1 MPTAGLVK
9 LERLT
14 FELTRKKPTMTD
26 AAPTPPTASTAE
38 ATIAVP
44 QGTVLSTIGKRFA
57 GALLTG
63 VLVVVTLGIGY
74 LIWAA
79 IAYGKG
85 QTPAKQILKM
95 YVIDTETGLPATW
108 GKMFMR
114 GFVIDGVLNSVTG
127 GIFSLVSAVWIFT
140 NPERQRLTD
149 KIIKTI
155 VVDAP
160 NGL

>member
-1 MPTAGLVK
+1 MSSL
-9 LERLT
+9 
-14 FELTRKKPTMTD
+14 
-26 AAPTPPTASTAE
+26 
-38 ATIAVP
+38 
-44 QGTVLSTIGKRFA
+44 GKRFG

-63 VLVVVTLGIGY
+63 VLIVVTLGIGY

-108 GKMFMR
+108 GKMFVR
-114 GFVIDGVLNSVTG
+114 GFVIDGVLNSITG
-127 GIFSLVSAVWIFT
+127 GVFSLISAIWIFT
-140 NPERQRLTD
+140 NPKRQRLTD
-149 KIIKTI
+149 LVLKTI

>member
-1 MPTAGLVK
+1 
-9 LERLT
+9 
-14 FELTRKKPTMTD
+14 MTTTTPPPPP
-26 AAPTPPTASTAE
+26 AAPTAAAQ
-38 ATIAVP
+38 ATTAVP
-44 QGTVLSTIGKRFA
+44 EGTVLSSLGKRFG
-57 GALLTG
+57 GALLTT
-63 VLVVVTLGIGY
+63 VLVMVTLGIGY

-114 GFVIDGVLNSVTG
+114 GFVLDGVVNGFTG
-127 GIFSLVSAVWIFT
+127 GLFSLVSAIWIFT

-149 KIIKTI
+149 KILKTI

>member
-1 MPTAGLVK
+1 MTHTVPPPPPAAATA
-9 LERLT
+9 
-14 FELTRKKPTMTD
+14 
-26 AAPTPPTASTAE
+26 AAQ
-38 ATIAVP
+38 ATTAVP
-44 QGTVLSTIGKRFA
+44 EGTVLSSLGKRFG

-63 VLVVVTLGIGY
+63 VLIVVTLGIGY

-108 GKMFMR
+108 GKMFVR
-114 GFVIDGVLNSVTG
+114 NVVIDGLLNSIT
-127 GIFSLVSAVWIFT
+127 FSVFWLVSSIWIFT

-149 KIIKTI
+149 KMVKTI

>member
-1 MPTAGLVK
+1 MTNTA
-9 LERLT
+9 
-14 FELTRKKPTMTD
+14 PPPPPP
-26 AAPTPPTASTAE
+26 AAAAAAQ
-38 ATIAVP
+38 ATTAVP
-44 QGTVLSTIGKRFA
+44 EGTVLSSLGKRFG

-63 VLVVVTLGIGY
+63 VLIVVTLGIGY

-108 GKMFMR
+108 GKMFVR
-114 GFVIDGVLNSVTG
+114 GFVIDGVLNSITG
-127 GIFSLVSAVWIFT
+127 GVFSLISAIWIFT
-140 NPERQRLTD
+140 NPKRQRLTD
-149 KIIKTI
+149 LVLKTI

>member
-1 MPTAGLVK
+1 
-9 LERLT
+9 
-14 FELTRKKPTMTD
+14 
-26 AAPTPPTASTAE
+26 
-38 ATIAVP
+38 
-44 QGTVLSTIGKRFA
+44 VLSSLGKRFG
-57 GALLTG
+57 GALLTS
-63 VLVVVTLGIGY
+63 VLIVLTLGIGY

-79 IAYGKG
+79 IAYRKG

-108 GKMFMR
+108 GKMFVR
-114 GFVIDGVLNSVTG
+114 NVVIDGLLNSIT
-127 GIFSLVSAVWIFT
+127 FSVFWLVSSIWIFT

-149 KIIKTI
+149 KMVKTI

>member
-1 MPTAGLVK
+1 MTNTA
-9 LERLT
+9 
-14 FELTRKKPTMTD
+14 PPPPPP
-26 AAPTPPTASTAE
+26 AAAAAAQ
-38 ATIAVP
+38 ATTAVP
-44 QGTVLSTIGKRFA
+44 EGTVLSSLGKRFG

-63 VLVVVTLGIGY
+63 VLIVVTLGIGY

-108 GKMFMR
+108 GKMFLR
-114 GFVIDGVLNSVTG
+114 GFVIDGVLNSITS
-127 GIFSLVSAVWIFT
+127 GIFGLLSAIWIFT
-140 NPERQRLTD
+140 NPQRQRLTD
-149 KIIKTI
+149 LMLKTI

>member
-1 MPTAGLVK
+1 MTNTVPPPPPPAATA
-9 LERLT
+9 
-14 FELTRKKPTMTD
+14 
-26 AAPTPPTASTAE
+26 AAAAQ
-38 ATIAVP
+38 ATTAVP
-44 QGTVLSTIGKRFA
+44 EGTVLSSLGKRFG

-63 VLVVVTLGIGY
+63 VLIVVTLGIGY

-108 GKMFMR
+108 GKMFVR
-114 GFVIDGVLNSVTG
+114 NVVIDGLLNSIT
-127 GIFSLVSAVWIFT
+127 FSVFWLVSSIWIFT

-149 KIIKTI
+149 KMVKTI

>member
-1 MPTAGLVK
+1 MSSL
-9 LERLT
+9 
-14 FELTRKKPTMTD
+14 
-26 AAPTPPTASTAE
+26 
-38 ATIAVP
+38 
-44 QGTVLSTIGKRFA
+44 GKRFG

-63 VLVVVTLGIGY
+63 VLIVLTVGIGY

-108 GKMFMR
+108 GKMFLR
-114 GFVIDGVLNSVTG
+114 GFVIDGVLNSITG
-127 GIFSLVSAVWIFT
+127 GVFSLISTIWIFT
-140 NPERQRLTD
+140 NPKRQRLTD
-149 KIIKTI
+149 LVLKTI

>member
-1 MPTAGLVK
+1 MTNTA
-9 LERLT
+9 
-14 FELTRKKPTMTD
+14 PPPPPPPPPP
-26 AAPTPPTASTAE
+26 AATAVAQATTP
-38 ATIAVP
+38 VP
-44 QGTVLSTIGKRFA
+44 EGTVLSSLGKRL
-57 GALLTG
+57 GGSILTF
-63 VLVVVTLGIGY
+63 VLIVVTLGIGY

-95 YVIDTETGLPATW
+95 YVIDIETGLPATW
-108 GKMFMR
+108 GKMFIR
-114 GFVIDGVLNSVTG
+114 GFVIDGVINSITSG
-127 GIFSLVSAVWIFT
+127 LFWLVSTIWIFT

-149 KIIKTI
+149 KMVKTI

>member
-1 MPTAGLVK
+1 MTNTA
-9 LERLT
+9 
-14 FELTRKKPTMTD
+14 PPPPPP
-26 AAPTPPTASTAE
+26 AAAAAAQ
-38 ATIAVP
+38 ATTAVP
-44 QGTVLSTIGKRFA
+44 EGTVLSSLGKRFG

-63 VLVVVTLGIGY
+63 VLVVLTVGIGY

-108 GKMFMR
+108 GKMFVR
-114 GFVIDGVLNSVTG
+114 GFVIDGVLNSITG
-127 GIFSLVSAVWIFT
+127 GVFSLISAIWIFT
-140 NPERQRLTD
+140 NPKRQRLTD
-149 KIIKTI
+149 LVLKTI

>member
-1 MPTAGLVK
+1 MTNTA
-9 LERLT
+9 
-14 FELTRKKPTMTD
+14 PPPPPP
-26 AAPTPPTASTAE
+26 AAAAAAQ
-38 ATIAVP
+38 ATTAVP
-44 QGTVLSTIGKRFA
+44 EGTVLSSLGKRFG

-63 VLVVVTLGIGY
+63 VLIVLTVGIGY

-108 GKMFMR
+108 GKMFVR
-114 GFVIDGVLNSVTG
+114 GFVIDGVLNSITG
-127 GIFSLVSAVWIFT
+127 GVFSLISAIWIFT
-140 NPERQRLTD
+140 NPKRQRLTD
-149 KIIKTI
+149 LVLKTI

>member
-1 MPTAGLVK
+1 MTNTA
-9 LERLT
+9 
-14 FELTRKKPTMTD
+14 PPPPPP
-26 AAPTPPTASTAE
+26 AAAAAAQ
-38 ATIAVP
+38 ATTAVP
-44 QGTVLSTIGKRFA
+44 EGTVLSSLGKRFG

-63 VLVVVTLGIGY
+63 VLIVVTLGIGY

-108 GKMFMR
+108 GKMLLR
-114 GFVIDGVLNSVTG
+114 GFVIDGVLNSITG
-127 GIFSLVSAVWIFT
+127 GVFSLISTIWIFT
-140 NPERQRLTD
+140 NPKRQRLTD
-149 KIIKTI
+149 LMLKTI

>member
-1 MPTAGLVK
+1 MTNTA
-9 LERLT
+9 
-14 FELTRKKPTMTD
+14 PPPPPASS
-26 AAPTPPTASTAE
+26 AAVAPVTV
-38 ATIAVP
+38 AVP
-44 QGTVLSTIGKRFA
+44 EGTVLSSLGKRFG
-57 GALLTG
+57 GALLTT

-108 GKMFMR
+108 GKMFIR
-114 GFVIDGVLNSVTG
+114 NVVIDGLLNSFTFGV
-127 GIFSLVSAVWIFT
+127 FWLVSSIWIFT

-149 KIIKTI
+149 KIAKTI

>member
-1 MPTAGLVK
+1 MTNTA
-9 LERLT
+9 
-14 FELTRKKPTMTD
+14 PPPPPP
-26 AAPTPPTASTAE
+26 AAAAAAQ
-38 ATIAVP
+38 ATTAVP
-44 QGTVLSTIGKRFA
+44 EGTVLSSLGKRFG

-63 VLVVVTLGIGY
+63 VLIVVTLGIGY

-108 GKMFMR
+108 GKMFLR
-114 GFVIDGVLNSVTG
+114 GFVIDGVLNSITS
-127 GIFSLVSAVWIFT
+127 GIFFLLSAIWIFT
-140 NPERQRLTD
+140 NPQRQRLTD
-149 KIIKTI
+149 LMLKTI

>member
-1 MPTAGLVK
+1 MTNTVPPPPPPAATA
-9 LERLT
+9 T
-14 FELTRKKPTMTD
+14 
-26 AAPTPPTASTAE
+26 AAAAAQ
-38 ATIAVP
+38 ATTAVP
-44 QGTVLSTIGKRFA
+44 EGTVLSSLGKRFG

-63 VLVVVTLGIGY
+63 VLIVVTLGIGY

-108 GKMFMR
+108 GKMFVR
-114 GFVIDGVLNSVTG
+114 NVVIDGLLNSIT
-127 GIFSLVSAVWIFT
+127 FSVFWLVSSIWIFT

-149 KIIKTI
+149 KMVKTI

>member
-1 MPTAGLVK
+1 
-9 LERLT
+9 
-14 FELTRKKPTMTD
+14 
-26 AAPTPPTASTAE
+26 
-38 ATIAVP
+38 
-44 QGTVLSTIGKRFA
+44 VLSTIGKRFA

-127 GIFSLVSAVWIFT
+127 GIFSLVSAIWIFT

>member
-1 MPTAGLVK
+1 MTNTA
-9 LERLT
+9 
-14 FELTRKKPTMTD
+14 PPPPPP
-26 AAPTPPTASTAE
+26 AAAAAAQ
-38 ATIAVP
+38 ATTAVP
-44 QGTVLSTIGKRFA
+44 EGTVLSSLGKRFG

-63 VLVVVTLGIGY
+63 VLIVVTLGIGY

-108 GKMFMR
+108 GKMFLR
-114 GFVIDGVLNSVTG
+114 GFVIDGVLNSITG
-127 GIFSLVSAVWIFT
+127 GVFSLISTIWIFT
-140 NPERQRLTD
+140 NPKRQRLTD
-149 KIIKTI
+149 LMLKTI

>member
-1 MPTAGLVK
+1 MTNTA
-9 LERLT
+9 
-14 FELTRKKPTMTD
+14 PPPPPP
-26 AAPTPPTASTAE
+26 AAAAAAQ
-38 ATIAVP
+38 ATTAVP
-44 QGTVLSTIGKRFA
+44 EGTVLSSLGKRFG

-63 VLVVVTLGIGY
+63 VLIVLTVGIGY

-108 GKMFMR
+108 GKMFVR
-114 GFVIDGVLNSVTG
+114 GFVIDGVLNSITG
-127 GIFSLVSAVWIFT
+127 GVFSLISAIWIFT
-140 NPERQRLTD
+140 NPKRQRLTD
-149 KIIKTI
+149 LMLKTI

>member
-1 MPTAGLVK
+1 MTNTA
-9 LERLT
+9 
-14 FELTRKKPTMTD
+14 PPPPPPPAP
-26 AAPTPPTASTAE
+26 AAA
-38 ATIAVP
+38 ATQVTTAVP
-44 QGTVLSTIGKRFA
+44 EGTVLSSLGKRF
-57 GALLTG
+57 GGSILTF
-63 VLVVVTLGIGY
+63 VLIVVTLGIGY

-95 YVIDTETGLPATW
+95 YVIDIETGLPATW
-108 GKMFMR
+108 GKMFIR
-114 GFVIDGVLNSVTG
+114 GFVIDGVINSITSG
-127 GIFSLVSAVWIFT
+127 LFWLVSTIWIFT

-149 KIIKTI
+149 KMVKTI

>member
-1 MPTAGLVK
+1 VLSSLGKRLGGSI
-9 LERLT
+9 LT
-14 FELTRKKPTMTD
+14 F
-26 AAPTPPTASTAE
+26 
-38 ATIAVP
+38 
-44 QGTVLSTIGKRFA
+44 VLI
-57 GALLTG
+57 
-63 VLVVVTLGIGY
+63 VVTLGIGY

-95 YVIDTETGLPATW
+95 YVIDIETGLPATW
-108 GKMFMR
+108 GKMFIR
-114 GFVIDGVLNSVTG
+114 GFVIDGVINSITSG
-127 GIFSLVSAVWIFT
+127 LFWLVSTIWIFT

-149 KIIKTI
+149 KMVKTI

>member
-1 MPTAGLVK
+1 MTNTA
-9 LERLT
+9 
-14 FELTRKKPTMTD
+14 PPPPPP
-26 AAPTPPTASTAE
+26 AAAAAAQ
-38 ATIAVP
+38 ATTAVP
-44 QGTVLSTIGKRFA
+44 EGTVLSSLGKRFG

-63 VLVVVTLGIGY
+63 VLIVVTLGIGY

-108 GKMFMR
+108 GKMFLR
-114 GFVIDGVLNSVTG
+114 GFVIDGVLNSITG
-127 GIFSLVSAVWIFT
+127 GVFSLISTIWIFT
-140 NPERQRLTD
+140 NPKRQRLTD
-149 KIIKTI
+149 LVLKTI

>member
-1 MPTAGLVK
+1 MTNTA
-9 LERLT
+9 
-14 FELTRKKPTMTD
+14 PPPPPASS
-26 AAPTPPTASTAE
+26 AAVAP
-38 ATIAVP
+38 ATVAVP
-44 QGTVLSTIGKRFA
+44 EGTVLSSLGKRFG
-57 GALLTG
+57 GALLTT

-108 GKMFMR
+108 GKMFIR
-114 GFVIDGVLNSVTG
+114 SFIGNFL
-127 GIFSLVSAVWIFT
+127 GIISAIWIFT
-140 NPERQRLTD
+140 NPERQCLND
-149 KIIKTI
+149 KILNTI